1 MGIEVSD
8 PPTTKAGGRKI
19 SSGLSTLNQVIAFFT
34 LAGDIGKW
42 RKRFPLS

>member
-1 MGIEVSD
+1 MWSPIISPETPVS
-8 PPTTKAGGRKI
+8 RRC
-19 SSGLSTLNQVIAFFT
+19 GLPGVAKRDQVIAFFT